1 MPNGKGSLECCYCA
15 HWRGE
20 HRGYDG
26 AYEEG
31 FCMYHRSA
39 LPSTLSS
46 WGHRICSSF
55 KPDPSYERDSPTIS
69 AEQRFSW
76 FDEKLEDGILY
87 VFPYNQ
93 PATIEVMKEL
103 SEET

>member
-15 HWRGE
+15 HWRGA

-31 FCMYHRSA
+31 FCAYHRSA

-46 WGHRICSSF
+46 WGHRVCSSF
-55 KPDPSYERDSPTIS
+55 NPDPSYERDSPNIS

-76 FDEKLEDGILY
+76 FGTKLKEGILY

-93 PATIEVMKEL
+93 PGDIEEMTKL